1 MQIFRVG
8 GAVRDRLLNY
18 PSQENDWVVV
28 GSSPEEMV
36 DKGFI
41 PIGNDFPVFIKPET
55 GEEYAL
61 ARTERSSAKGYAGFT
76 FFTDPKIG
84 LEEDLKRRDL
94 TINAMAE
101 DNDGTIIDPFNG
113 QRDVESKTLRHVSD
127 AFNEDPVRVLRIARF
142 AARYAHM
149 GFTIAPETSSLIIE
163 MVRNG
168 DLQYLVA
175 ERIWKEM
182 SRALSEKS
190 PHVFIQTLHTLGA
203 LEDTL
208 PELYRLF
215 NGTKASTHPLKKTR
229 CEDSLKLLKATSR
242 LTEKISVRFSALV
255 YNLDK
260 GPFKDNRLESDGL
273 RTDQCSSIETLCNR
287 LKVPRDFKNLA
298 MTVSEFCLQSHNCL
312 ELKPITLLQLLK
324 SIGAFKSSEKFSDFL
339 TVCSADFSCNH
350 SRIDR
355 SYSSSTYL
363 RGALESVLKVSVK
376 DLVASGQ
383 AGAAIGL
390 SLEKRQVDAL
400 NHFKHNFTN

>member
-36 DKGFI
+36 DEGFI
-41 PIGNDFPVFIKPET
+41 PIGNNFPVFIKPET

-101 DNDGTIIDPFNG
+101 DNDGNIIDPFNG
-113 QRDVESKTLRHVSD
+113 QRDVESRTLRHVSD

-163 MVRNG
+163 MVREG
-168 DLQYLVA
+168 DLKHLVA

-190 PHVFIQTLHTLGA
+190 PHVFIRTLHSLGA
-203 LEDTL
+203 LQDTL
-208 PELYRLF
+208 PEFYRLF
-215 NGTKASTHPLKKTR
+215 NETKASTHPPKKNSY
-229 CEDSLKLLKATSR
+229 EESLKLLKTTSR

-255 YNLDK
+255 YNLGKD
-260 GPFKDNRLESDGL
+260 PCKDNGLESYALQSG
-273 RTDQCSSIETLCNR
+273 QCSPIETLCNR
-287 LKVPRDFKNLA
+287 LKVPSNVKNLA

-312 ELKPITLLQLLK
+312 ELKPIALLQLLK
-324 SIGAFKSSEKFSDFL
+324 SIGALKSSEKFSDFL
-339 TVCSADFSCNH
+339 TVCSADYSCNH
-350 SRIDR
+350 SRTDR
-355 SYSSSTYL
+355 SYSSNTYL
-363 RGALESVLKVSVK
+363 QGALESVLKVSVK

-390 SLEKRQVDAL
+390 SLEKRQIDAL

>member
-1 MQIFRVG
+1 
-8 GAVRDRLLNY
+8 
-18 PSQENDWVVV
+18 
-28 GSSPEEMV
+28 MV
-36 DKGFI
+36 DEGFV

-127 AFNEDPVRVLRIARF
+127 AFDEDPVRVLRIARF

-260 GPFKDNRLESDGL
+260 GPFKDNRLESDAL

>member
-36 DKGFI
+36 DKCFI

-260 GPFKDNRLESDGL
+260 GPFKDNRLESDAL